1 MFGWGKWHLRV
12 YRSQNCNVRK
22 DVEDGR
28 QAQPRIRTPHSRVS
42 PPLSN
47 GHHSLSTSQ
56 RAIEGPEQG
65 HVCKKPLDQAVP
77 QLTVLS
83 PAALGPPQSQVC
95 GGETHST
102 VSPSRLW
109 DGIVGSGGY
118 VYAQLFR
125 WRSRDL
131 RALGAHICAPSP
143 ATGQPESNPSSLKS
157 SLFLFIICTAS
168 SVSVLISD
176 HQATF
181 SAPTLPCLSV
191 CSFGSLQPVHL
202 SIHIHPCSCFCSHD
216 WLQKVCWFPL
226 LSNSWESIC
235 LFSEPPFQPAPCLT
249 VSEFC
254 PVYASLV
261 RFPRG

>member
-109 DGIVGSGGY
+109 DGIVGSGG
-118 VYAQLFR
+118 VCLC
-125 WRSRDL
+125 S
-131 RALGAHICAPSP
+131 ALQMKKQG
-143 ATGQPESNPSSLKS
+143 LKS
-157 SLFLFIICTAS
+157 FRCPHLCTWPNNRATRIKSKLFEVELVSLH
-168 SVSVLISD
+168 SVL
-176 HQATF
+176 
-181 SAPTLPCLSV
+181 
-191 CSFGSLQPVHL
+191 
-202 SIHIHPCSCFCSHD
+202 
-216 WLQKVCWFPL
+216 PL
-226 LSNSWESIC
+226 LWVC
-235 LFSEPPFQPAPCLT
+235 
-249 VSEFC
+249 
-254 PVYASLV
+254 
-261 RFPRG
+261 